1 LNRRWSA
8 FMGRAGT
15 ILLAAGITLVMLSLI
30 PARTDQNTDFG
41 ETSILQ
47 PKTFSVGSSFFLS
60 YTFDPQRGLYI
71 SVQTNR
77 TVTVYLLN
85 IGKEHVYQWIENQF
99 SENQSSSTT
108 NISVLEDFLNIN
120 PNSVAWQGNTLDGR
134 VEFQY
139 APTKLMNITLI
150 FSNPNTEIAKVKY
163 TGKLLN
169 FIVPSERAL
178 NPAKFAIPIGI
189 VLTLPQLTLWK
200 RKNKQR

>member
-1 LNRRWSA
+1 
-8 FMGRAGT
+8 MGRAGT
-15 ILLAAGITLVMLSLI
+15 ILMAAGIALIVLSII

-41 ETSILQ
+41 ETTILQ
-47 PKTFSVGSSFFLS
+47 PKTFSLESSFFLS
-60 YTFDPQRGLYI
+60 RTFDPQYGLYI

-77 TVTVYLLN
+77 SVTIYLLN
-85 IGKEHVYQWIENQF
+85 IGKEHLYQWVENQF
-99 SENQSSSTT
+99 SDNQSSSSTS

-120 PNSVAWQGNTLDGR
+120 PSSVAWQGNTLDGR
-134 VEFQY
+134 AEFQY
-139 APTKLMNITLI
+139 APTKLMNVTLI

-163 TGKLLN
+163 NGKLLN

-189 VLTLPQLTLWK
+189 VLTLPQLTLLK